1 MKVSIIGY
9 GFVGKALFNALSDR
23 VDVQK
28 IDPILNTS
36 IDEIKDFTPDII
48 FICVPTP
55 MNADGTQDISI
66 LIDIIKKIN
75 SFNLSSLIVIKS
87 TILPSYVYQIENM
100 LENFVYNPE
109 FLREK
114 HANEDFINSKMI
126 IFGGKKNS
134 AEELSNFY
142 INFLNC
148 KCKDYVVTDATSA
161 SFIKYMINSFL
172 ATKVIF
178 FNEFN
183 SLFDS
188 SNAKEDWSRLTEIIA
203 RDERVGLSHM
213 DVPGHDGRYGFGG
226 ACLPKD
232 SKAIVKYADDMKVN
246 LKLLKTAIKINNKI
260 RSSYNDNTP
269 REDEQNIVFED

>member
-1 MKVSIIGY
+1 MKVSIVGY
-9 GFVGKALFNALSDR
+9 GFVGKALFNAFTDQ

-36 IDEIKDFTPDII
+36 IDEIKDFMPDII

-55 MNADGTQDISI
+55 MNQNGTQDISI
-66 LIDIIKKIN
+66 LIEIIETIS

-87 TILPSYVYQIENM
+87 TILPSYVSQIENM
-100 LENFVYNPE
+100 LEKFVYNPE

-114 HANEDFINSKMI
+114 YANEDFINSKMI
-126 IFGGKKNS
+126 IFGGRKSS

-142 INFLNC
+142 NDFLNC
-148 KCKDYVVTDATSA
+148 KCKDFIITDPTSA

-183 SLFDS
+183 NLFKS
-188 SNAKEDWSRLTEIIA
+188 SNAKEDWTRLTEIIA
-203 RDERVGLSHM
+203 RDERLGSSHM

-232 SKAIVKYADDMKVN
+232 SKAIIKYADDMKVN
-246 LKLLKTAIKINNKI
+246 LKILKTVIKVNNKI

-269 REDEQNIVFED
+269 REDEQNIIFED